1 MKTAASRTKNVT
13 LLELGTRWKGHYYLT
28 LITSVRCLLCPAMS
42 SAFKRRATTRC
53 TFFFVSLCSSCL
65 PLSLFLSCST
75 IAAAFHIFVFLIL
88 EKLKNHISFCVC
100 N

>member
-1 MKTAASRTKNVT
+1 MKTAASRTKNVA

-42 SAFKRRATTRC
+42 PLLKEELPPDVLS
-53 TFFFVSLCSSCL
+53 FFVSLCSSCL

-75 IAAAFHIFVFLIL
+75 IAAALHIFVFMIL
-88 EKLKNHISFCVC
+88 EKLKNHISLCV
-100 N
+100 